1 MSKSRDERWRAQR
14 RASTNFV
21 NDMTVIEEHYL
32 DLEEATAADTG
43 VYICRVS
50 EQNHL
55 IWSHSGRGCIGC
67 ISKYDI
73 QPLER
78 LRGY

>member
-1 MSKSRDERWRAQR
+1 MAQR

-32 DLEEATAADTG
+32 DLAEATLADTG

-50 EQNHL
+50 HAFLVAQCAPKKSPNLLQTPNEYTQFFL
-55 IWSHSGRGCIGC
+55 
-67 ISKYDI
+67 
-73 QPLER
+73 
-78 LRGY
+78 

>member
-1 MSKSRDERWRAQR
+1 MSNYEPKLRDERWRAQR

-32 DLEEATAADTG
+32 DLEEATSADTG

-50 EQNHL
+50 ELNH
-55 IWSHSGRGCIGC
+55 WV
-67 ISKYDI
+67 
-73 QPLER
+73 
-78 LRGY
+78 

>member
-1 MSKSRDERWRAQR
+1 MIKFNTKYAINFRDERWRAQR

-32 DLEEATAADTG
+32 DLEEATTADTG

-50 EQNHL
+50 GQNL
-55 IWSHSGRGCIGC
+55 
-67 ISKYDI
+67 
-73 QPLER
+73 
-78 LRGY
+78 